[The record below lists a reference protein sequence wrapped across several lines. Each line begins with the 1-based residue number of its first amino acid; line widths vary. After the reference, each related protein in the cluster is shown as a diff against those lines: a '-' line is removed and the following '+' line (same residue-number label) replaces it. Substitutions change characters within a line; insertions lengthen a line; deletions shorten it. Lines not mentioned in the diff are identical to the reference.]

1 MDMKT
6 AFTQARK
13 MKSFFRAFEQME
25 EVIAVAVAAE
35 AQAVG
40 LGREIQ
46 AKKNRLETLRE
57 SVEAAEAATHEAEVR
72 SMEAL
77 RAGEA
82 TVAAADRDAKE
93 QVEEKRVETTEA
105 LAELTV
111 VFSDAQNKHDIVVAA
126 LRDEVAG
133 LERAKKELE
142 DALDGLKSRVEKA

>member
-40 LGREIQ
+40 LEREIQ